1 MNEEQQILIDNYKQL
16 PADLDRMIRSVV
28 QNDKLLA
35 QFNLPK
41 DQLEEVTEETLL
53 VLLGIQHMS
62 DYESNLKSV
71 TGLDSDLASTI
82 AGHVHIEVFRLVDKS
97 LERVG
102 GSHKDFAGETS
113 QYTNKK
119 EGGGGIDKESDVAD
133 SLGRSS
139 ALPHKKQSVLTWF
152 VSRERQDV
160 ADQLREKLEKTER
173 LLMLVKNFNGQ
184 ANNQQPQ
191 VPNQ

>member
-28 QNDKLLA
+28 QNDRLLA

-41 DQLEEVTEETLL
+41 DQLGAVTEETLL

-62 DYESNLKSV
+62 DYEFNLKSV

-82 AGHVHIEVFRLVDKS
+82 AGHVHMEVFRLVDKS
-97 LERVG
+97 LESVG
-102 GSHKDFAGETS
+102 GSQKDFAGETS

-119 EGGGGIDKESDVAD
+119 ESGGGIDKESDVAE
-133 SLGRSS
+133 SLERRVSQTKR
-139 ALPHKKQSVLTWF
+139 PYFLTWF

-160 ADQLREKLEKTER
+160 ANQLREKLDKTER
-173 LLMLVKNFNGQ
+173 LIMLVRNLNGP
-184 ANNQQPQ
+184 ANDQQPQ
-191 VPNQ
+191 APNQ